1 MPPFSV
7 ERHIMVILFIGDVVG
22 TPGCNCLRKLLPA
35 YKKLKNVDFCIV
47 NGENSAP
54 GNGIL
59 PQSADHL
66 FASGADLITTG
77 NHALRRSEIYSV
89 LDGNLPI
96 IRPVNFHREAPGRGW
111 DIIEKRGLRL
121 AVVNLMGSLW
131 MDYAENP
138 YDAMDYV
145 LKEIMHEG
153 IKNILVDFHAEAT
166 AEKRSMGFYLD
177 GKVSAM
183 IGTHTH
189 VQTADEQILPNGT
202 AYLTDAGMTG
212 VIHSVLGV
220 NIHNSTHRIRTGLPM
235 RFEQCEG
242 TCRMDGVLIE
252 TDNKTGKAVSIERV
266 SIAE

>member
-1 MPPFSV
+1 ML
-7 ERHIMVILFIGDVVG
+7 ILFIGDVVG
-22 TPGCNCLRKLLPA
+22 TPGCECLRRILPA
-35 YKKLKNVDFCIV
+35 YKKMNNVDFCIV

-77 NHALRRSEIYSV
+77 NHALRRQEICSV
-89 LDGNLPI
+89 LDGHLPV
-96 IRPVNFHREAPGRGW
+96 IRPLNFHREAPGRGW
-111 DIIEKRGLRL
+111 DVVEKRGMRL
-121 AVVNLMGSLW
+121 AVVNLMGSLY

-138 YDAMDYV
+138 FDAIDKA
-145 LKEIMHEG
+145 LQEIKQEG
-153 IKNILVDFHAEAT
+153 IRHILVDFHAEAT
-166 AEKRSMGFYLD
+166 SEKRAMGFWLD

-202 AYLTDAGMTG
+202 AYMTDAGMTG
-212 VIHSVLGV
+212 VIHSVLG
-220 NIHNSTHRIRTGLPM
+220 ISIKNSTDRIRTGLPI

-242 TCRMDGVLIE
+242 DCRIEGVLIE
-252 TDNKTGKAVSIERV
+252 TDNKTGKAVKIERV
-266 SIAE
+266 SLT

>member
-1 MPPFSV
+1 M
-7 ERHIMVILFIGDVVG
+7 IILFIGDVVG
-22 TPGCNCLRKLLPA
+22 MPGCNCARKLLPA
-35 YKKLKNVDFCIV
+35 FKKLKNVDFCIV

-77 NHALRRSEIYSV
+77 NHALRRQEIYSV

-111 DIIEKRGLRL
+111 DVVEKRGMRL
-121 AVVNLMGSLW
+121 AVINLMGSLW

-138 YDAMDYV
+138 FDAVDRT
-145 LKEIMHEG
+145 LKEIQHEG
-153 IKNILVDFHAEAT
+153 IRHVLVDFHAEAT
-166 AEKRSMGFYLD
+166 AEKRAMGFYLD
-177 GKVSAM
+177 GRVSAV

-189 VQTADEQILPNGT
+189 VQTADEQILPNAT
-202 AYLTDAGMTG
+202 AYMTDAGMTG
-212 VIHSVLGV
+212 VINSVLGV
-220 NIHNSTHRIRTGLPM
+220 HIKNSTDRIRTGLPI

-252 TDNKTGKAVSIERV
+252 TDNKTGKAVHIERV
-266 SIAE
+266 SITE